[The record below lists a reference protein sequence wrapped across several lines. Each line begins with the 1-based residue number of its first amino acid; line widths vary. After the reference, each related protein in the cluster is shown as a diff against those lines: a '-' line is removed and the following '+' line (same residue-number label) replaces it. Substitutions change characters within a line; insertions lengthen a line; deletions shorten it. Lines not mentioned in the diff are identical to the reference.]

1 MGNNS
6 SSDYDF
12 NQRRSLSDPVPYSEI
27 QRVNTVI
34 RQFEYNRDPRNLST
48 MSLGCD
54 FNDTTRYSA
63 QSGNFRTY

>member
-6 SSDYDF
+6 SSNYDF
-12 NQRRSLSDPVPYSEI
+12 NQHRSLSDIVPYSEI
-27 QRVNTVI
+27 QRVNTI
-34 RQFEYNRDPRNLST
+34 IKQFEYGRDPKNLGT

-54 FNDTTRYSA
+54 FNDTTRYSP